1 MKEQEIKDRLRAS
14 GQQFNDFAREHDC
27 LPSLVIRP
35 RRTPLQQAQRDDFIK
50 AATLARNWIN
60 NIIWNAEK
68 DNWSEVEFYLENGRY
83 DYKKMK
89 SLLPTDRAE
98 PQGN

>member
-1 MKEQEIKDRLRAS
+1 MSNEAIRSNGKVILSHKEAADVINSVFAIK
-14 GQQFNDFAREHDC
+14 
-27 LPSLVIRP
+27 P
-35 RRTPLQQAQRDDFIK
+35 RRTLVQQAQRDEFLK

-60 NIIWNAEK
+60 HIIRYATE
-68 DNWSEVEFYLENGRY
+68 DNWSEVEFYLGTGVY
-83 DYKKMK
+83 DYEKMK

>member
-1 MKEQEIKDRLRAS
+1 MKAQEIKDMLRTS
-14 GQQFNDFAREHDC
+14 GQQVNEFAKENGC
-27 LPSLVIRP
+27 LPSPIIKL
-35 RRTPLQQAQRDDFIK
+35 RRTPAQQAQRDEFLK

-60 NIIWNAEK
+60 HIIHFAEK
-68 DNWSEVEFYLENGRY
+68 DNWSEVEFYLGTGVY

-89 SLLPTDRAE
+89 GLLPTDRAE